1 MGSIVGRLF
10 YRPNQSV
17 RMLIGCFF
25 MLSTMHAHAHAG
37 AHDESGQPLVFGI
50 VPQQSS
56 AKLIR
61 DWSPVM
67 KAISTLSG
75 LKIRFATAPNIPEFE
90 KRLSEG
96 KYDIAYMNPY
106 HFTVFNQTPGYKAVA
121 HAKDK
126 RIKGILVVRKGS
138 PVKTLE
144 DLAGKDLAFPAPAA
158 FAATLLTQAAL
169 KSNGVH
175 FNPKY
180 VGSHDS
186 AYLGVAD
193 GLYEAGGGII
203 RTLGAAP
210 PNAKDNLRVLYTTE
224 GFTPHAIATHPN
236 VTEDERRRLQEA
248 LVALS
253 DTPEKQQV
261 LKALNIKGF
270 QSATDE
276 DWDDVRALSI
286 SVIKAD

>member
-1 MGSIVGRLF
+1 MRSMANRFLYGFRLQTSTF
-10 YRPNQSV
+10 F
-17 RMLIGCFF
+17 GCLL
-25 MLSTMHAHAHAG
+25 MLSAMYVHAHAG
-37 AHDESGQPLVFGI
+37 AHDESGQPLIFGI

-67 KAISTLSG
+67 KEISALSG

-90 KRLSEG
+90 KRLADG

-106 HFTVFNQTPGYKAVA
+106 HFTVFNQAPGYRAVA

-126 RIKGILVVRKGS
+126 RIKGILVVRKSS
-138 PVKTLE
+138 PVQTLE

-169 KSNGVH
+169 KNKGVS

-193 GLYEAGGGII
+193 GLYEAGGGIV

-210 PNAKDNLRVLYTTE
+210 TDAKDNLRVLYTTE

-236 VTEDERRRLQEA
+236 VTEEERRKLQKA
-248 LVALS
+248 LVTLS
-253 DTPEKQQV
+253 EMPEKQQV

-286 SVIKAD
+286 TVIKPD